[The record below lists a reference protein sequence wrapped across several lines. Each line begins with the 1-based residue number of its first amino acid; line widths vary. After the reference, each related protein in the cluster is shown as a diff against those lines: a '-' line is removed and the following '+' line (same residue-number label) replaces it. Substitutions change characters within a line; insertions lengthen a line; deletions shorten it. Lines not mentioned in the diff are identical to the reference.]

1 MSVPCAI
8 LSNFASF
15 IIIIECKINYLAPA
29 TLSSESVET
38 EANFEAVQSAQSVSG
53 VLKLNYTPLSWLDN
67 PKYAY
72 HFTLSKFENGTF
84 RLLNYDEEKV
94 NWENMF
100 KAGTRV
106 DGGYYMLVTGAL
118 LANGGVLSNVK
129 FFTVSPNNTTCVD
142 MIMREDKNK
151 VQVIG
156 SFNAENRFT
165 RMDDSESSLLNVC
178 GRGCY
183 IVALLG
189 VGQEPT
195 NHALRDIATQAK
207 EFEKWERKNRV
218 AVSRRA
224 KCEALQRFRVSR
236 IAQYHCL
243 ISLTALY

>member
-189 VGQEPT
+189 VGRSLLITPFAT
-195 NHALRDIATQAK
+195 LPLRQRNLRSGSVKIVLLFPDEQNAK
-207 EFEKWERKNRV
+207 RFNASEFPGLPNTIV
-218 AVSRRA
+218 
-224 KCEALQRFRVSR
+224 
-236 IAQYHCL
+236 
-243 ISLTALY
+243 